1 MAATF
6 SCGTP
11 VPRIAGRSLAGP
23 VDLTWYRDKIID
35 QILPLSIPASTGA
48 SSVLVNVGTMQ
59 STGVEIGIYGTPI
72 KGDNFNWDTRLNL
85 AFNNNKVTKL
95 MPDLDE
101 LTLSNIDNGSLI
113 VKAEVNKKAGD
124 IYVYKRKLSSSGE
137 YLINDDG
144 FYVVDYSKM
153 VYAGN
158 IQSKVVGGFINT
170 LSYKNLSL
178 NLVTDFNFGGQVTSA
193 GLLYQRGAGMYD
205 NSLFGRDAEH
215 GGIAYYNKGGKY
227 IKADANATSGPNG
240 EKIFHDGIILDG
252 VTESGQKNTTIVDAG
267 NYYLT
272 TYQWGSWPGYASGSL
287 YEGAIYNNDYIK
299 LREASLSYVLPVRL
313 NSKWNLQ
320 NLTLSV
326 YGRNLFY
333 LYKTLP
339 YVDAEDGT
347 GTNWV
352 SRATSAGSA
361 NAATRSVGVSIRL
374 SL

>member
-1 MAATF
+1 
-6 SCGTP
+6 
-11 VPRIAGRSLAGP
+11 
-23 VDLTWYRDKIID
+23 
-35 QILPLSIPASTGA
+35 
-48 SSVLVNVGTMQ
+48 
-59 STGVEIGIYGTPI
+59 
-72 KGDNFNWDTRLNL
+72 
-85 AFNNNKVTKL
+85 
-95 MPDLDE
+95 
-101 LTLSNIDNGSLI
+101 
-113 VKAEVNKKAGD
+113 
-124 IYVYKRKLSSSGE
+124 
-137 YLINDDG
+137 
-144 FYVVDYSKM
+144 M